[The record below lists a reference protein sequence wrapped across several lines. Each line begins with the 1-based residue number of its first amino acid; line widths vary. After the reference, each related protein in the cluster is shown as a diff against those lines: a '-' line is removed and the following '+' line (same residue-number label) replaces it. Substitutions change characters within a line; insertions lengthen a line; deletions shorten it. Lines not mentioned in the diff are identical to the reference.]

1 MKIKFLMT
9 GILGLIAVNTVFA
22 QKGELSNAQD
32 QYNKYFNIYKQPILA
47 AQATTAINEAK
58 VSIDKASVN
67 EKTANLPLTFAVKGA
82 VYAALAYRDTV
93 PSTSTPLFATAE
105 EALKKAKEADAK
117 GENKKLIDDAY
128 QTLIVIKYNAGV
140 KSYQSGKY
148 EAAYENFNFF
158 RTVKPDDTT
167 ALYLTGLSAT
177 NAKMYEEAL
186 TSYKKLVTMTYSKNA
201 SIYSDMSFIYLSKK
215 DTAAA
220 IKVIGEGIAKYPGDQ
235 YLTRREIELNLQTGK
250 AKEVI
255 SKIESAIAADPK
267 NKTLYY
273 YGGLAYSAAGMDDKA
288 LDSYKKAIEIDPN
301 YFEAT
306 MNLGS
311 VLLKP
316 AIALFTAAN
325 KLPASKQK
333 EYDDDMKKAK
343 DLFEVAKPVLQ
354 KAVDLKPTSYDAL
367 FNLRMYYLAKNDAAT
382 AAAIKKQLD
391 ALK

>member
-32 QYNKYFNIYKQPILA
+32 QYNKYFNIYKTPVLA

-93 PSTSTPLFATAE
+93 SSTSTPLFATAE
-105 EALKKAKEADAK
+105 DKKM
-117 GENKKLIDDAY
+117 IDDAY

-158 RTVKPDDTT
+158 RSVKPDDTT

-186 TSYKKLVTMTYSKNA
+186 ASYKKLVTMPYSKNP
-201 SIYSDMSFIYLSKK
+201 SIYTDMSFIYLSKK

-255 SKIESAIAADPK
+255 SKIEAAIAADPK

-343 DLFEVAKPVLQ
+343 DLFEIAKPVLQ

-382 AAAIKKQLD
+382 AASIKKQLD